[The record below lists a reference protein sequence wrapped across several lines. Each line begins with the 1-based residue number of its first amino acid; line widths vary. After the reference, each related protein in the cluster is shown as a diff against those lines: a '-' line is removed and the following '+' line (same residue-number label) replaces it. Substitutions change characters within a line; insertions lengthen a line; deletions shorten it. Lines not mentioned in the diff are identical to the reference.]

1 MQDGYGSFRSSLVFR
16 SPEVKNGG
24 FGCGMN
30 SSFRS
35 PWASSI
41 YKMTRERGFP
51 AIRWK
56 KGELIGS
63 GAYGRVYM
71 ALNLDSGELLAVK
84 QVIF

>member
-1 MQDGYGSFRSSLVFR
+1 MQDGYGSFRGSLVFR
-16 SPEVKNGG
+16 SLEVIIGG
-24 FGCGMN
+24 FGRGMS

-35 PWASSI
+35 PWVSSI

-63 GAYGRVYM
+63 GAHGRVHM
-71 ALNLDSGELLAVK
+71 AMKLDSRELLAVK
-84 QVIF
+84 QVSF